1 MFSHPYNV
9 VPLPIPPR
17 PGAYIDCALS
27 NTALG
32 MAGAGADIARY
43 YPLIA
48 DSDMLVDQ
56 FAIEVM
62 SGFGFIAAPM
72 FSFGAYKSDGANS
85 YYPGT
90 AIEIQNNVP
99 ITGLGFCEKAFT
111 APVALAKGE
120 LIWVALHCNAPD
132 IVTRSIPANTG
143 SQPIIGRI
151 KSPIFNGYATGLSE
165 SRPFAGGLPQQAIAG
180 AAQAANMSG
189 NRLMLRQ
196 A

>member
-1 MFSHPYNV
+1 MFSFPYNV

-27 NTALG
+27 DTALG
-32 MAGAGADIARY
+32 TAGVGADIARY

-56 FAIEVM
+56 FSIEVLT
-62 SGFGFIAAPM
+62 GYIADVGGM
-72 FSFGAYKSDGANS
+72 FSFGAYKSDGADG

-99 ITGLGFCEKAFT
+99 ITGLGFCEKAFS

-120 LIWVALHCNAPD
+120 LIWLALNCNMPT
-132 IVTRSIPANTG
+132 ISTRSIPANTG

-151 KSPIFNGYATGLSE
+151 KLPSPNGYATGLRE
-165 SRPFAGGLPQQAIAG
+165 ARPFAGGLPQPAIAG
-180 AAQAANMSG
+180 AAHAANISG